1 VSVLDPWIDRVHAL
15 VELLRAQGAVVRV
28 FDYGGKGDSRS
39 VVTEGLPVRVGPG
52 ASPGLIL
59 REETFLELGSPET
72 GSCSFLLATDSP
84 PLVRDGRVT
93 LVGKD
98 VLESRG
104 GNLPFGQVVMVQGPG
119 LGEKDLDELQRL
131 LVVSDQVEGY
141 MVRSAPGSV
150 WSRVSRNAA
159 AKGFS
164 FETLG
169 RALRALVLSGSPRVE
184 AVESLFVTSG
194 RKDLSPL
201 EAIAQQV
208 RKIAREETRERW
220 KVKGYDID
228 CANDCS
234 SCGDRPV
241 CDGIRSVLK
250 ERETV
255 EGATHAG

>member
-1 VSVLDPWIDRVHAL
+1 MSILDPWIDRVHAL
-15 VELLRAQGAVVRV
+15 VEELRAEGAEVRL
-28 FDYGGKGDSRS
+28 FDHGGS
-39 VVTEGLPVRVGPG
+39 VEARVGPG

-59 REETFLELGSPET
+59 REETFLELGSPEA

-84 PLVRDGRVT
+84 ALVRDGRVT
-93 LVGKD
+93 VIGPD
-98 VLESRG
+98 IVESRG
-104 GNLPFGQVVMVQGPG
+104 GSLPFGQVVMVRGEG
-119 LGEKDLDELQRL
+119 LGEKELDELQRL
-131 LVVSDQVEGY
+131 LVVADQVEGY

-150 WSRVSRNAA
+150 WSRVSWDAA
-159 AKGFS
+159 AKGFT

-184 AVESLFVTSG
+184 AVETLFVTSG
-194 RKDLSPL
+194 RKDLAPL

-241 CDGIRSVLK
+241 CDDIRSVLK
-250 ERETV
+250 ERET
-255 EGATHAG
+255 ATGGPHAG